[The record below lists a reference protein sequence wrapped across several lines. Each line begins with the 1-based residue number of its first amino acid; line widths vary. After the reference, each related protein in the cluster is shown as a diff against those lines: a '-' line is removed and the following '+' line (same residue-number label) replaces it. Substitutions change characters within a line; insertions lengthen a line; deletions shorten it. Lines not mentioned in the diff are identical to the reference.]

1 VSDVPSRLA
10 ELCAAVAPVDEAART
25 AARERSDG
33 QVKPPGS
40 LGRLEALG
48 AQLAAI
54 AGTCPPPV
62 PRRPALLI
70 AAGDHGVHAQG
81 VTPWPQAIT
90 AAMVGAFCAGGAAAN
105 ALADVVGADVRVLD
119 VGVAA
124 DLPDHPRL
132 VSAKVARGTADL
144 TVTDAM
150 TASEVD
156 AAVAAGAD
164 AAAALLADGCD
175 LLVLGDMGI
184 ANTTASA
191 ALIAACTGAPAEVVT
206 GRGTGIDDAMLS
218 HKTEVVATA
227 LARATSAGATV
238 AAGASVDAGGT
249 AAATL
254 AALGGL
260 EHAALVGALLTAAG
274 ARVPFVLDGVISDA
288 AACVAVAACP
298 AAGGYLVAG
307 HLSVE
312 PGARVALDHL
322 GLAPLV
328 DLDLRL
334 GEGTG
339 ALLAVP
345 VVRAAAAAL
354 DGMLLLSDL
363 AP

>member
-1 VSDVPSRLA
+1 MSDVPSRLA
-10 ELCAAVAPVDEAART
+10 ELCAAVAPVDEAAR
-25 AARERSDG
+25 AAAHERSDG

-54 AGTCPPPV
+54 AGTSPPPV
-62 PRRPALLI
+62 PGRPALLI

-132 VSAKVARGTADL
+132 VSAKVAHGTADL
-144 TVTDAM
+144 TVADPMSAE
-150 TASEVD
+150 EVD

-164 AAAALLADGCD
+164 AAAALIDDGCD

-191 ALIAACTGAPAEVVT
+191 ALIAACTGASAEVVT
-206 GRGTGIDDAMLS
+206 GRGTGIDDEMLA

-227 LARATSAGATV
+227 LVRAGAAGATV
-238 AAGASVDAGGT
+238 AAGGS

-274 ARVPFVLDGVISDA
+274 ARVPVVLDGVISDA

-345 VVRAAAAAL
+345 VVRAAGAAL
-354 DGMLLLSDL
+354 DRMLLLADL
-363 AP
+363 QP